1 MTRANVQ
8 VVLNDTAKNPYSQE
22 SIIRRLLINGATD
35 EYIMKLFNV
44 SDNKIEEL
52 KEKNEECIS
61 QVTRLISKN
70 ERKFGN
76 YGEYSQPENMMID
89 SFIIHQMALAE
100 ALGLTIS
107 QYREIYKY

>member
-52 KEKNEECIS
+52 KEK
-61 QVTRLISKN
+61 TRNVYLKL
-70 ERKFGN
+70 
-76 YGEYSQPENMMID
+76 PD
-89 SFIIHQMALAE
+89 
-100 ALGLTIS
+100 
-107 QYREIYKY
+107 